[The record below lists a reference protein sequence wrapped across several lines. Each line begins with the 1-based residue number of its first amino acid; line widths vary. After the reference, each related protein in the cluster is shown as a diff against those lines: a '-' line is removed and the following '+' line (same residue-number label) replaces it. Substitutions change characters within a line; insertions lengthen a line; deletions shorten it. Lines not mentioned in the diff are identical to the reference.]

1 MVWYGMVWYGM
12 VWYGM
17 VCHGMVWHGMV
28 PNSCGSITGFADYSI
43 DGNGEA
49 ANSEAHSFVR
59 LSVSL
64 QNLNQLK
71 PLSFYFRV
79 FPLIEAIKGHCSK
92 LEDCQTF

>member
-1 MVWYGMVWYGM
+1 MVWYGMPWY
-12 VWYGM
+12 
-17 VCHGMVWHGMV
+17 GMV

-49 ANSEAHSFVR
+49 ANSEAHSFVC
-59 LSVSL
+59 LSVSK
-64 QNLNQLK
+64 LK

-79 FPLIEAIKGHCSK
+79 FLFIEAIKGHCSK

>member
-1 MVWYGMVWYGM
+1 
-12 VWYGM
+12 
-17 VCHGMVWHGMV
+17 MV

-71 PLSFYFRV
+71 SLSFYFRV
-79 FPLIEAIKGHCSK
+79 FPLIDAIKGHCSK
-92 LEDCQTF
+92 LDDCQTF

>member
-1 MVWYGMVWYGM
+1 MGWDGMGWDGMIWYGM

-17 VCHGMVWHGMV
+17 VCHGMPWYGMV

-59 LSVSL
+59 LSVTL
-64 QNLNQLK
+64 QNLNHFH
-71 PLSFYFRV
+71 STFV
-79 FPLIEAIKGHCSK
+79 CSSS
-92 LEDCQTF
+92 